1 MLELVFITWLISLY
15 SYNKIKLKEIKKN
28 DESGMGKYRDDIE
41 KLIFQNFRA
50 VIVFYVVVFIIAPFI
65 VALINN

>member
-28 DESGMGKYRDDIE
+28 DESGMGRYRDDIE
-41 KLIFQNFRA
+41 KLILQNFRA

>member
-28 DESGMGKYRDDIE
+28 DESGMGRYRDDIE